1 MDALKDYLKPEIIWF
16 IIGIVLLLLEFG
28 LPGLIVFFFGL
39 GACIT
44 AAVCLFKEISINAQ
58 LIIFILTSVLSLALL
73 RKWFKSIFIGHTSSK
88 QELSED
94 LADLVGQKAVVI
106 EKIMPKLPGKVEL
119 HGTNWQAQAEDKIEA
134 GTIVVVTGK
143 EGLTLNVK
151 TL

>member
-1 MDALKDYLKPEIIWF
+1 MDVLKDFLKPEIIWF

-44 AAVCLFKEISINAQ
+44 AGVCLFWPISLNTQ
-58 LIIFILTSVLSLALL
+58 LIVFILTSVLSLALL

-94 LADLVGQKAVVI
+94 LADLVGQKAVVL
-106 EKIMPKLPGKVEL
+106 EKITPKLPGKVEL
-119 HGTNWQAQAEDKIEA
+119 HGTDWQAQAEEEIEA
-134 GTIVVVTGK
+134 GAVVVVTGK